1 MKKDHENGQGDSAL
15 QILSQITQDWREYL
29 IGVGNNFPPN
39 EEEYRTFFE
48 RMTDNIDSAE
58 RLPSPAHCHK
68 LPEIKFTGKPWHGLG
83 IRIDS

>member
-1 MKKDHENGQGDSAL
+1 MTNPNTENGQGDSAL

-48 RMTDNIDSAE
+48 RMTANIDGAE
-58 RLPSPAHCHK
+58 SLAHGR
-68 LPEIKFTGKPWHGLG
+68 KFPVLE
-83 IRIDS
+83 S